1 MNVMTGTDTYIHR
14 MEIGEAI
21 WSILSALSVLES
33 QYCHFV
39 IRNRAAKNLL
49 IGCMV
54 YGILYYEEAPME
66 F

>member
-1 MNVMTGTDTYIHR
+1 MDVMTGTDTHIHR

-49 IGCMV
+49 IDEWFME
-54 YGILYYEEAPME
+54 YYIMKRPL
-66 F
+66 